1 MNLSNT
7 APFVIHF
14 GRELDLYFADLSI
27 KGYVASILVAILGV
41 ILIFQD
47 GISTRT
53 TLLLSGALISP
64 FALFGYI
71 SLMILKAYAGER
83 GPTGIGPML
92 LAAGGSIPYVFG
104 CYLVFYEGLWGF
116 VRLINSFTFSSL
128 LASAFYLVTGYAIVV
143 AIYRVSEFGRA
154 FDEGRIVVEKNVE
167 V

>member
-14 GRELDLYFADLSI
+14 GKELDLYFADLSI

-64 FALFGYI
+64 
-71 SLMILKAYAGER
+71 SR
-83 GPTGIGPML
+83 
-92 LAAGGSIPYVFG
+92 
-104 CYLVFYEGLWGF
+104 
-116 VRLINSFTFSSL
+116 
-128 LASAFYLVTGYAIVV
+128 
-143 AIYRVSEFGRA
+143 
-154 FDEGRIVVEKNVE
+154 
-167 V
+167 